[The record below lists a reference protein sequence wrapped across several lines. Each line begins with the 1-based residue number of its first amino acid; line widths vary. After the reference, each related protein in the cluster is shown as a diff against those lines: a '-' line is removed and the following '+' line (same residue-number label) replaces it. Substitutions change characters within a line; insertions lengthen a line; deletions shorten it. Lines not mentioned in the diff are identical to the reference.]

1 MQTAYQIELLEPTGA
16 NVGFESTLWATSDR
30 LRGNMDPSEYKH
42 VVLGL
47 IFLKYISDGSDER
60 ANRDPRARED
70 GAGLHFAVP
79 KDAYWAEVERHCG
92 TDSIGRAVDR
102 AMAAIERSNPS
113 LKGVLP
119 SDYSRRGLDQR
130 RLGDA
135 VRLISTIRLGDKVS
149 RSRDVLGRVYEYF
162 LSQFASAEGKRG
174 GEFYTPRCIVRLLV
188 QMLAPYS
195 GIVVSTLAAGR
206 AGCSCR
212 VSSSSNNTVDDRV
225 TLGFS
230 DRSLT

>member
-79 KDAYWAEVERHCG
+79 KDAYWAEESA
-92 TDSIGRAVDR
+92 T
-102 AMAAIERSNPS
+102 AA
-113 LKGVLP
+113 
-119 SDYSRRGLDQR
+119 Q
-130 RLGDA
+130 
-135 VRLISTIRLGDKVS
+135 T
-149 RSRDVLGRVYEYF
+149 
-162 LSQFASAEGKRG
+162 ASE
-174 GEFYTPRCIVRLLV
+174 EQLTV
-188 QMLAPYS
+188 QWPQSS
-195 GIVVSTLAAGR
+195 GAIHL
-206 AGCSCR
+206 
-212 VSSSSNNTVDDRV
+212 
-225 TLGFS
+225 
-230 DRSLT
+230 